1 MPEVVVP
8 AVEVVKPDVPV
19 SPTPPSPP
27 VQDKTDVADQSE
39 KPCPSTVVVAQDEVK
54 HNDEQL
60 QEETEKVEL
69 PKRKAKGRQS
79 IKLSRK
85 RPNYADK
92 VWKNISCLAAEVD
105 ELDTTTSD
113 TTSNNN
119 TQQSKKTVQKK

>member
-1 MPEVVVP
+1 MCNNLH
-8 AVEVVKPDVPV
+8 
-19 SPTPPSPP
+19 SIFS
-27 VQDKTDVADQSE
+27 
-39 KPCPSTVVVAQDEVK
+39 
-54 HNDEQL
+54 
-60 QEETEKVEL
+60 EKVEL

-119 TQQSKKTVQKK
+119 TQQNKKTVQKKRPKRKSFCSLQ